1 MRRLAGLV
9 AVAGL
14 AGACLAGCAT
24 APRPLCPA
32 GQTPLRTAQLYLGRQ
47 IAGES
52 TPSDAAVTK
61 FLAEEV
67 SPRFPDGLTVI
78 RGGETWRGADDR
90 LVRQSAKVVL
100 IVLPRSEDAEQRIQ
114 LVRTAYKTRFRQ
126 DAIVRITRPACVR
139 L

>member
-14 AGACLAGCAT
+14 AGAYLAGCAT
-24 APRPLCPA
+24 GPRPLCPI

-47 IAGES
+47 IAGEP

-78 RGGETWRGADDR
+78 RGGETWRGADDK